1 MAEELNGKIVLV
13 TGAAGGIG
21 LASCRRFLD
30 AGATLVVS
38 DRDEAALAVAV
49 DSLANSE
56 IAVIPADIADAASVA
71 QLFAAID
78 ERFGRLDGA
87 FNNAGRGGG
96 EIPLGELEHALWH
109 DVIAT
114 NLTGTFLC
122 LQAELRLMQRQ
133 GSGAIVNNSSI
144 LGLHGGINAAY
155 TAAKHGVSGLT
166 KSAALNYARYGIR
179 VNAVCPGLVEA
190 GLGLKVLARSP
201 EKVERYLSL
210 HPQGR
215 PGTPEE
221 VAEAALWL
229 LSERSSYVTGHLLPV
244 DGGYGCR

>member
-1 MAEELNGKIVLV
+1 MSEQLKDKVVLV

-21 LASCRRFLD
+21 LASSRRFLA
-30 AGATLVVS
+30 AGACLIIS
-38 DRDEAALAVAV
+38 DKDEAALRQAADDLNTPGLTVVA
-49 DSLANSE
+49 
-56 IAVIPADIADAASVA
+56 ADISDATSV
-71 QLFAAID
+71 QRLFAAI
-78 ERFGRLDGA
+78 ETAHGRLDGA

-96 EIPLGELEHALWH
+96 EIPLGEMDHALWH
-109 DVIAT
+109 DIIAT

-122 LQAELRLMQRQ
+122 MQAELQLMQRQ
-133 GSGAIVNNSSI
+133 GRGAIVNNSSI

-155 TAAKHGVSGLT
+155 TAAKHGVCGLT
-166 KSAALNYARYGIR
+166 KSAALTYGAQGIR

-190 GLGLKVLARSP
+190 GLGLKVLARSAD
-201 EKVERYLSL
+201 KVEQYLAL

-221 VAEAALWL
+221 VADAALWL
-229 LSERSSYVTGHLLPV
+229 LSDAASYVTGHMLPV